1 MVYWGRKEILKEGVS
16 GSKPGVGAFRAP
28 PPPQLPVSSHIVHIV
43 YVSYLIGGG
52 GVHDESPCPHPPVFW
67 PINGCKLINDRY
79 MLSVIRN
86 LSKRYTLVYI
96 YKLLIYNYFQVNIQ

>member
-1 MVYWGRKEILKEGVS
+1 MVYWGRKEILQEGVS
-16 GSKPGVGAFRAP
+16 GSKPGVGAFRAPP

-52 GVHDESPCPHPPVFW
+52 GGGRGARFW
-67 PINGCKLINDRY
+67 PINGCKLINDRN

-86 LSKRYTLVYI
+86 LSKRYIYARIYV
-96 YKLLIYNYFQVNIQ
+96 YKLLIQLFSG